1 MVNKIKREVKMK
13 KSIILSLVLLSG
25 ISTPMCKVIEES
37 NQNTVITV
45 DDSDKE
51 KEYLK
56 QQKEAIEKEIRL
68 NDTSVKSI
76 KYAGREVKRSYRE
89 FIKSDLEILTEND
102 NATVLIEDIELVDF
116 QLNKIPYEVISEN
129 GVHKDESN
137 IAFYL
142 FGPQKDFRNQDVALV
157 FDNGKVLD
165 LTQNDKVKK
174 SLLNRTLSK
183 VVINDSEFEAKV
195 VAKAN
200 DVLKIEIDNNNELTY
215 MVSFEIKES
224 LNPVWS
230 VSFLVLLGFVV
241 YLLKFKK

>member
-1 MVNKIKREVKMK
+1 M
-13 KSIILSLVLLSG
+13 
-25 ISTPMCKVIEES
+25 
-37 NQNTVITV
+37 
-45 DDSDKE
+45 
-51 KEYLK
+51 
-56 QQKEAIEKEIRL
+56 
-68 NDTSVKSI
+68 
-76 KYAGREVKRSYRE
+76 
-89 FIKSDLEILTEND
+89 
-102 NATVLIEDIELVDF
+102 
-116 QLNKIPYEVISEN
+116 
-129 GVHKDESN
+129 
-137 IAFYL
+137 
-142 FGPQKDFRNQDVALV
+142 